1 MLRRSFVAAS
11 GSLCLAPA
19 AAALAAGRPEERAP
33 EAPLLRTV
41 VTNLPASLPP
51 GMATGTRLV
60 LKRAPE
66 RSYDPRSIA
75 AFTRDGQRLG
85 YLPGRPTRVIAALM
99 DQGVE
104 VEAVVVERRSGRRPA
119 LTVDVSLTGGGAAA
133 IG

>member
-11 GSLCLAPA
+11 GGLCLAPA
-19 AAALAAGRPEERAP
+19 AAAVAAGRPEETAR

-51 GMATGTRLV
+51 GVATRMRLV
-60 LKRAPE
+60 LKRTPE
-66 RSYDPRSIA
+66 RTYDPQSIA

-85 YLPGRPTRVIAALM
+85 YLPGRPTRVIATLM

-104 VEAVVVERRSGRRPA
+104 AEAVVVEYRSARRPA
-119 LTVDVSLTGGGAAA
+119 LSVDVSLTGGGAAA

>member
-19 AAALAAGRPEERAP
+19 AAAVAAGRPEERAP

-41 VTNLPASLPP
+41 VTNLPTTLPP
-51 GMATGTRLV
+51 GVTAGTRLV

-66 RSYDPRSIA
+66 RTYDPQSIA
-75 AFTRDGQRLG
+75 AFTSDGQRLG
-85 YLPGRPTRVIAALM
+85 YLPGRPTRVVAALM
-99 DQGVE
+99 DRGVE
-104 VEAVVVERRSGRRPA
+104 VEAEVVERRSGHRPA
-119 LTVDVSLTGGGAAA
+119 LTLDVSLTGGGAAA

>member
-11 GSLCLAPA
+11 GGLCLAPA
-19 AAALAAGRPEERAP
+19 AAAVAAGRPEESAP

-41 VTNLPASLPP
+41 VTNLPDSLPP
-51 GMATGTRLV
+51 GVATGTRLV

-66 RSYDPRSIA
+66 RTYDPRSIA
-75 AFTRDGQRLG
+75 AFTIDGQRLG
-85 YLPGRPTRVIAALM
+85 YLPGRPTRVIATLM

-104 VEAVVVERRSGRRPA
+104 VEAVVVDCRSGRRPA
-119 LTVDVSLTGGGAAA
+119 LSVDLSLSSGGATA

>member
-19 AAALAAGRPEERAP
+19 AAAVAAARPEERAP

-51 GMATGTRLV
+51 GVAAGTRLV

-75 AFTRDGQRLG
+75 AFTRRRATPRLPARAPDAG
-85 YLPGRPTRVIAALM
+85 
-99 DQGVE
+99 D
-104 VEAVVVERRSGRRPA
+104 RRPDG
-119 LTVDVSLTGGGAAA
+119 LD
-133 IG
+133 

>member
-19 AAALAAGRPEERAP
+19 AAAVAAVRPDQTALK
-33 EAPLLRTV
+33 APLVRTS

-51 GMATGTRLV
+51 GVATGTRLV

-66 RSYDPRSIA
+66 RSFDPQSIG
-75 AFTRDGQRLG
+75 AFTIDGQRLG
-85 YLPGRPTRVIAALM
+85 YLPGRPTRAIATLM

-104 VEAVVVERRSGRRPA
+104 VEAVVVDCRSGRRPA
-119 LTVDVSLTGGGAAA
+119 LSVDVSLIGGGAAA